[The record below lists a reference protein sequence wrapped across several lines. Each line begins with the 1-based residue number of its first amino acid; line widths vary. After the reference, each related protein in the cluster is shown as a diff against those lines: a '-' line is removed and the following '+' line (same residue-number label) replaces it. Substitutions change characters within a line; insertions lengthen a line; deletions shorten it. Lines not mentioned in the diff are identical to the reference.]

1 MESIE
6 EIRKRFVLENQKD
19 DLEDFKHEIIQVK
32 DDVFFHDLFNDKDI
46 EVVEWLVAT
55 SLKLDYNKVHNNL
68 VISNIRLTR
77 VRKGER
83 NKYVDMLIFLEDQF
97 VLIELNRNYSGNP
110 IRNTIYLVSI
120 LAGLYDKEFQ
130 KKVEKYDY
138 RKIYD
143 QKPKGTLLNLNWYP
157 EDSSKRHE
165 TEYKVETPCC
175 FPPDSAD
182 KYLGEYLKTISINL
196 DVLSKKC
203 YNEISDE
210 DKFYKLLTIKDKAEL
225 EEFTKDIPQLK
236 NYVDKIEDLSKRKEQ
251 RDMLLNKRI
260 EDNLTRMDQEYQ
272 MYAMGEAR
280 GKACGEAEG
289 EARGIE
295 LGKQQEKAA
304 TIANLNAI
312 SVPIEVI
319 SKAVELPIEQV
330 QAIISK

>member
-19 DLEDFKHEIIQVK
+19 DLEDFKYEIIQVK

-130 KKVEKYDY
+130 KKIEKYNY

-165 TEYKVETPCC
+165 TEYKVEAPCC
-175 FPPDSAD
+175 FPSDSAK
-182 KYLGEYLKTISINL
+182 KYLGEYLKTISRN
-196 DVLSKKC
+196 
-203 YNEISDE
+203 
-210 DKFYKLLTIKDKAEL
+210 F
-225 EEFTKDIPQLK
+225 P
-236 NYVDKIEDLSKRKEQ
+236 
-251 RDMLLNKRI
+251 
-260 EDNLTRMDQEYQ
+260 
-272 MYAMGEAR
+272 
-280 GKACGEAEG
+280 
-289 EARGIE
+289 
-295 LGKQQEKAA
+295 
-304 TIANLNAI
+304 
-312 SVPIEVI
+312 
-319 SKAVELPIEQV
+319 
-330 QAIISK
+330 

>member
-6 EIRKRFVLENQKD
+6 EIKKRFVLENQKD
-19 DLEDFKHEIIQVK
+19 DLEDFKYEIIQVK

-46 EVVEWLVAT
+46 EAVEWLVAT
-55 SLKLDYNKVHNNL
+55 SLKLDYKKVHNNL

-83 NKYVDMLIFLEDQF
+83 NKYVDMLIFLKDQF

-130 KKVEKYDY
+130 KKVKKYNY
-138 RKIYD
+138 KKIYD
-143 QKPKGTLLNLNWYP
+143 KKPKGTLLNLNWYP
-157 EDSSKRHE
+157 EDYSKRRE
-165 TEYKVETPCC
+165 TEYKVEAPCC
-175 FPPDSAD
+175 FPSDSKD
-182 KYLGEYLKTISINL
+182 EYLGEYLNTISINL

-203 YNEISDE
+203 YNEISEE
-210 DKFYKLLTIKDKAEL
+210 DKFYKLLTIKDKDEL

-236 NYVDKIEDLSKRKEQ
+236 NYVDKIEDLSKREEE

-289 EARGIE
+289 EARGEARGI
-295 LGKQQEKAA
+295 EKAKA
-304 TIANLNAI
+304 AMVTRMNARNI
-312 SVPIEVI
+312 PLDVI
-319 SKAVELPIEQV
+319 SDTAELPIEQV